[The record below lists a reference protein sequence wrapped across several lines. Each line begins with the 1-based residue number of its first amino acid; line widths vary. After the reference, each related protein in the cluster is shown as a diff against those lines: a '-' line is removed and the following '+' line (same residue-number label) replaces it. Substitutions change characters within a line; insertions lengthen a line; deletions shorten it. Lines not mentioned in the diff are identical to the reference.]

1 MYCPKCSH
9 QPASDSVRFCPSC
22 GFPLDD
28 VADLLANNGIVAK
41 EETQQPRRSLLKR
54 GAFLGITLMF
64 IGALIIAFLA
74 IPRGPYRSESMAFL
88 TLFWAAL
95 MILVSISGPLKWA
108 INKVFSEGDSSAPA
122 PIRGASSLSTAL
134 PPVQSVPITGIGQ
147 QRANTAKIGQPQ
159 SVTEHTTSLLDNE

>member
-1 MYCPKCSH
+1 MYCPRCSH

-41 EETQQPRRSLLKR
+41 QETQQPRRSLLKR

-64 IGALIIAFLA
+64 IGALIIALI
-74 IPRGPYRSESMAFL
+74 IPRGPYRSESMDFL

-108 INKVFSEGDSSAPA
+108 INKVFSEGDSSASV
-122 PIRGASSLSTAL
+122 RGASSRSTAL
-134 PPVQSVPITGIGQ
+134 PPAQSVPITDISQ
-147 QRANTAKIGQPQ
+147 QRANTAKIGQPP
-159 SVTEHTTSLLDNE
+159 SITEHTTSLLDNE